1 MLCSLCALPSF
12 GLNVVTDGEERACLS
27 VHSDDCKSEFC
38 SWTVV
43 SYQTIDDQT
52 HHWLCSV
59 CYSRPLLFRNTTWD
73 FFVFSE
79 LSPGGDFHMKNGS
92 VSKIMN
98 SLYMWLMTI
107 MYTMYVQLLSIHWDP
122 IELLPKI

>member
-1 MLCSLCALPSF
+1 MI
-12 GLNVVTDGEERACLS
+12 DGEERVCLS
-27 VHSDDCKSEFC
+27 VHCCDCESELC

-43 SYQTIDDQT
+43 SYQTIYRWST

-59 CYSRPLLFRNTTWD
+59 CYSCPLPFRNTTWD

-79 LSPGGDFHMKNGS
+79 LSPGGDYYMKNGL

-98 SLYMWLMTI
+98 KPVYAGHDI
-107 MYTMYVQLLSIHWDP
+107 YMYVCAPPIHTLDP